1 MAYLH
6 WAMCH
11 NIKSSKHVIKCPKL
25 FQNNNNNNNK
35 ILNIGTRDN
44 TSFACNS
51 DQNSYIL
58 IACDNMYT
66 TKSKDEFIFDDF
78 FIYPIPL
85 VVCD

>member
-1 MAYLH
+1 
-6 WAMCH
+6 MCH
-11 NIKSSKHVIKCPKL
+11 NINHPSMWIKRSRL
-25 FQNNNNNNNK
+25 FQNNNNNNNNK

-44 TSFACNS
+44 TSFAFNS
-51 DQNSYIL
+51 DQNSRIL

-78 FIYPIPL
+78 FIHPIPL